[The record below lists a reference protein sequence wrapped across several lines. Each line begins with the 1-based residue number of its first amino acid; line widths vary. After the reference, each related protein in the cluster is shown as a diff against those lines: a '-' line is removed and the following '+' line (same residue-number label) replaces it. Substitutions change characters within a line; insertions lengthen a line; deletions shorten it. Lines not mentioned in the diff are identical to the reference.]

1 MVGSLD
7 FSELRDLFS
16 ILLLQVSMWGSDSFL
31 VIGPSE
37 PIVAMLG
44 TDTVLPC
51 RVSPA
56 MNVESMEL
64 RWFRSQFSEA
74 VYVYK
79 DGMEQAGEQLVDFKG
94 RAELVKDYIT
104 EGRVAVRIYGLRIS
118 DNGIYKCFF
127 QKGSDYEEATLE
139 LKVIGLGSGPR
150 VFMVGPEDKGI
161 KLTCTGK
168 GWFPQPEVQWTDAR
182 GEKIP
187 SLSEDENQDD
197 DGLFQIEASLI
208 VRDSSKTEVSC
219 SMKNPF
225 FGQEQVETISIPE
238 SFFPRTS
245 PWKGAFA
252 VTFLLLGIFLS
263 AVVFLALKERQEKK
277 RVQEVQKEKEKESEA
292 KELLKKELDRRK
304 QLYQRD
310 WRKAKL
316 YADWRKEQFKA
327 VAVTLDQ
334 DNAHKSLI
342 ISENRK
348 QVSSKGNVP
357 QDGDA
362 SVYQGQEESEAV
374 FSVLGQNSFETG
386 RYYWEVEVNIGTE
399 AVPETKWAVGVCLN
413 SVTRKGWFVESPEK
427 GFWVLAYKEG
437 EFKVPITSESL
448 SPRQH
453 HQRIGVFLDQEDGD
467 LSFYNMLDGSHIFSF
482 IGVTLHKT
490 LHPYFSLQ
498 GAGTSVTICSTSD
511 DTENC
516 PDSSPNTSV
525 THLRSG
531 DMGVPQEANRLLPA

>member
-7 FSELRDLFS
+7 FSALRDLFS

-127 QKGSDYEEATLE
+127 QKGSDYEEASLE

-161 KLTCTGK
+161 RLTCTSK

-208 VRDSSKTEVSC
+208 VKDSSKTEVSC

-252 VTFLLLGIFLS
+252 GTFLLLGIFLS
-263 AVVFLALKERQEKK
+263 AVVFLAWKERQEKK

-304 QLYQRD
+304 ELYQRD

-327 VAVTLDQ
+327 VAVTLDSERTSG
-334 DNAHKSLI
+334 SLI
-342 ISENRK
+342 ISNNKK
-348 QVSSKGNVP
+348 QVSLNVP

-362 SVYQGQEESEAV
+362 SVYQGKEESEAV
-374 FSVLGQNSFETG
+374 LSALGQNSFETG

-399 AVPETKWAVGVCLN
+399 AGPETKWAVGVCLD
-413 SVTRKGWFVESPEK
+413 SVTRDGWFVESPEK

-437 EFKVPITSESL
+437 EFKVPIASESL

-482 IGVTLHKT
+482 IGITLHQT
-490 LHPYFSLQ
+490 LRPYFSLQ
-498 GAGTSVTICSTSD
+498 GAGTSVTICTTSD
-511 DTENC
+511 DTDNY
-516 PDSSPNTSV
+516 PDSSPNISV

-531 DMGVPQEANRLLPA
+531 DMGVPQEANHLLLA

>member
-7 FSELRDLFS
+7 FSALRDLFS

-161 KLTCTGK
+161 RLTCTSK
-168 GWFPQPEVQWTDAR
+168 GWFPQPEVQWTDAT

-208 VRDSSKTEVSC
+208 VKDSSKTEVSC

-252 VTFLLLGIFLS
+252 GTFLLLGIFLS
-263 AVVFLALKERQEKK
+263 AVVFLAWKERQEKK

-304 QLYQRD
+304 ELYQRD

-327 VAVTLDQ
+327 VAVTLDSERPPG
-334 DNAHKSLI
+334 SLI
-342 ISENRK
+342 ISNNKK
-348 QVSSKGNVP
+348 QVSLKGNVP

-362 SVYQGQEESEAV
+362 SVYQGKEESEAV
-374 FSVLGQNSFETG
+374 LSALGQNSFETG

-399 AVPETKWAVGVCLN
+399 AGPETKWAVGVCLD
-413 SVTRKGWFVESPEK
+413 SVTRDGWFVESPEK

-437 EFKVPITSESL
+437 EFKVPIASESL

-482 IGVTLHKT
+482 IGITLHQT
-490 LHPYFSLQ
+490 LRPYFSLQ
-498 GAGTSVTICSTSD
+498 GAGTSVTICTTSD
-511 DTENC
+511 DTDNY
-516 PDSSPNTSV
+516 PDSSPNISV

-531 DMGVPQEANRLLPA
+531 DMGVPQEANHLLLA